1 MFEIR
6 ELSAGVSHLLLRQQ
20 IGNKIVMRFEDLLDR
35 LVWRVVATNLP
46 DIVINCRRVT
56 LATPADIADRC

>member
-1 MFEIR
+1 
-6 ELSAGVSHLLLRQQ
+6 
-20 IGNKIVMRFEDLLDR
+20 MRFEDLLDR

-56 LATPADIADRC
+56 LATPADIADPVLRKATPPVLIETVDDAIGNR